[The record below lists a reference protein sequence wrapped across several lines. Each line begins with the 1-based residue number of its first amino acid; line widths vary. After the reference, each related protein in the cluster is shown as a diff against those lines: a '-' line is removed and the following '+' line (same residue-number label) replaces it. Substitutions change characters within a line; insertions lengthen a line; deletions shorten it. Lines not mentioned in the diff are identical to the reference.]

1 MGASAFRRE
10 DCRLCGSRDVE
21 LVFQLAPTPVGDHYV
36 SADKVGQLQETFP
49 LDLFLCRGCGHLQL
63 LDVVDPEVLFGD
75 YTYVTSIS
83 LGLVE
88 HFRKYADEILARL
101 GLGGNAFVVE
111 IGSNDGSLLRAFQH
125 RGLRVLGVDPAREI
139 ARQATDSGVE
149 TLPTF
154 FTSELA
160 RTIRRERGPAALIA
174 ANNVFAHADNL
185 GDMADG
191 IRELLA
197 PDGVFAF
204 EVSYLIDF
212 MDNMVFDSIYHEH
225 LCYHSV
231 KPLDT
236 FFRRHGLELIGADH
250 VATKGGSLRCTVQPA
265 GGPRPVSESVARLI
279 ALEERLGLAKTAT
292 FHAFAA
298 KIDRV
303 RAQVL
308 EQLGGLVARGKAI
321 AGYGASVTVTT
332 LVHHFGLGK
341 LLSFLVD
348 DNSSRHHLF
357 SPGHHIPVLPPQVLY
372 ERNPDCVVILAWRYA
387 DPIIKKHQGFLNRGG
402 RFLVPLPEVRLV
414 KADAISGDS
423 SHALS
428 QDRLGRVA

>member
-1 MGASAFRRE
+1 MGATAFRRE
-10 DCRLCGSRDVE
+10 DCRLCNSRDVE

-36 SADKVGQLQETFP
+36 SADRVGQAQETFP
-49 LDLFLCRGCGHLQL
+49 LDLFLCRACGHLQL

-88 HFRKYADEILARL
+88 HFRHYADDMLARL

-139 ARQATDSGVE
+139 AREATASGIE

-154 FTSELA
+154 FSSELA
-160 RTIRRERGPAALIA
+160 RTVRRERGPATLIA

-204 EVSYLIDF
+204 EVSYLMDL

-231 KPLDT
+231 KPLDS

-279 ALEERLGLAKTAT
+279 ARENVLGLANPVT

-298 KIDRV
+298 RIERV
-303 RAQVL
+303 RDQVL
-308 EQLGGLVARGKAI
+308 EQLEDHAAPGQTI

-341 LLSFLVD
+341 LMSFLVD
-348 DNSSRHHLF
+348 DNPSRHYLF
-357 SPGHHIPVLPPQVLY
+357 SPGHHIPVLPPQELY
-372 ERNPDCVVILAWRYA
+372 QQKPDCVVILAWRYA
-387 DPIIKKHQGFLNRGG
+387 DPIMKKHQAYRDRGG
-402 RFLVPLPEVRLV
+402 RFLVPLPEVR
-414 KADAISGDS
+414 AA
-423 SHALS
+423 
-428 QDRLGRVA
+428 